1 MSEVSEAAGI
11 LTSALIV
18 DGAVAADP
26 VISPDGR
33 WVAWT
38 TSSAGGPGPRVS
50 ELWLAPVG
58 QTAAPVRVTG
68 GSVRLP
74 RWS

>member
-1 MSEVSEAAGI
+1 VTNALTAA
-11 LTSALIV
+11 LLV
-18 DGAVAADP
+18 DAVHAEHP

-38 TSSAGGPGPRVS
+38 TSSTDGHERVS

-58 QTAAPVRVTG
+58 E
-68 GSVRLP
+68 
-74 RWS
+74 

>member
-1 MSEVSEAAGI
+1 VSKVAAT

-18 DGAVAADP
+18 DGTQAADP

-38 TSSAGGPGPRVS
+38 TFLVGGRELRAS
-50 ELWLAPVG
+50 EA
-58 QTAAPVRVTG
+58 R
-68 GSVRLP
+68 
-74 RWS
+74 